1 LLKTK
6 TVGSLAAEDPADAV
20 GTYERARRIAAAALV
35 ALSCFLILL
44 PLFPVRVAEPLAAYF
59 VLRQDLPLVPLFFAV
74 LLVRAN
80 VRGAPLPV
88 ASVHARLAVCLAMI
102 VILSAGWAGH
112 YLVFDAYDFSRDEK
126 MAVFDQ
132 DIFANG
138 RLLWPIPLEWRPLAD
153 ALNRLFILPI
163 GDREFWVS
171 AYLPV
176 HAAFRAAMSKIGI
189 AALASPFMAA
199 LGAYCTWLIVRKLWP
214 DSNRTALVSLLLLAT
229 SSQVMITSM
238 TAFSMSMHMGLNM
251 LWLALFLT
259 DRPRTHAA
267 AILVGFLATGIH
279 QPLFHPLF
287 VLPFLALLVGQ
298 RRWKLL
304 ASYIGCYV
312 AIGSFWMLWPSWIAS
327 NGTANA
333 VAICATRNCESI
345 GFLERLLA
353 VLAPPDWQSAWL
365 TAANL
370 LRFLVWQNPL
380 LAPLA
385 LAGAVSCWREDPL
398 VRALT
403 ASFILPIIVLFFLL
417 PWQGHGW
424 GYRYVHPAMGSAII
438 LACFGYRHLEMKSVS
453 VRRPL
458 MIASALAAVLLPL
471 HAWMAARM
479 VRPFVQIHAEL
490 TAIPADAVIV
500 DTDVPLGND
509 VVYNR
514 YDLSNRPKLLI
525 GFFVKPEDLGQLCRH
540 STIAFVDARRLA
552 PISTMFGSA
561 VPMKAAPHMLE
572 LREAARRLGCRVV
585 E

>member
-6 TVGSLAAEDPADAV
+6 AVEAISSEDSTQAV
-20 GTYERARRIAAAALV
+20 RIYERGRLITVAALV
-35 ALSCFLILL
+35 ALTSILILL
-44 PLFPVRVAEPLAAYF
+44 PLFRLKVAEPLAAYF
-59 VLRQDLPLVPLFFAV
+59 LLRQDLPLVPIFLAA
-74 LLVRAN
+74 LLIRPTS
-80 VRGAPLPV
+80 RDAPP
-88 ASVHARLAVCLAMI
+88 SDTSMHPRLAVCLAVI
-102 VILSAGWAGH
+102 VILFAGWAGH

-132 DIFANG
+132 EIFANG

-214 DSNRTALVSLLLLAT
+214 DSNRTALVSLLLLVT
-229 SSQVMITSM
+229 SSQVIITSM

-279 QPLFHPLF
+279 QPFFHPLF
-287 VLPFLALLVGQ
+287 VLPFLALLFGQ

-304 ASYIGCYV
+304 AVYIGCYV

-333 VAICATRNCESI
+333 VAICATRNCESFGI
-345 GFLERLLA
+345 LERLLV
-353 VLAPPDWQSAWL
+353 VLDVPNWQSAWL

-370 LRFLVWQNPL
+370 LRFLLWQNPL

-385 LAGAVSCWREDPL
+385 LAGAVRFWREDPL
-398 VRALT
+398 VRALA
-403 ASFILPIIVLFFLL
+403 ASFILPIIVLAFLL

-424 GYRYVHPAMGSAII
+424 GYRYVHPAMGSAIL
-438 LACFGYRHLEMKSVS
+438 LACFGYRHLETKRVS
-453 VRRPL
+453 IGRPL
-458 MIASALAAVLLPL
+458 MFASALAAVLLAL

-479 VRPFVQIHAEL
+479 VRPFEQIHAEL
-490 TAIPADAVIV
+490 TSIRADAVII
-500 DTDVPLGND
+500 DTDVPLGHD
-509 VVYNR
+509 VVFNR
-514 YDLSNRPKLLI
+514 FDLSNRPKLLI
-525 GFFVKPEDLGQLCRH
+525 GFFVKPEDLSHLCRH

-561 VPMKAAPHMLE
+561 VPEAAPYMLE
-572 LREAARRLGCRVV
+572 LREAAHRVNCRVV